1 MMGRCW
7 QDEVIVMAGA
17 TVLAAGA
24 DWRLGGALGTVVGT
38 AIAVAGIVALSS
50 LSLRLFDR
58 LREGA
63 SDV

>member
-1 MMGRCW
+1 MMSRCW
-7 QDEVIVMAGA
+7 QDEVVIVAA
-17 TVLAAGA
+17 STVLVAGT
-24 DWRLGGALGTVVGT
+24 DWRLDGVLGTVVGT

-50 LSLRLFDR
+50 LVLRLFDR